1 MRVVISPFFQDL
13 IKYET
18 TISPFHFV
26 SLYIWLS
33 AIFPGI
39 LKRWKTENQG
49 LHKSMFIET
58 LCWRLKRFLFVENN
72 TFNIEWALLSDKQNV
87 QKYFDKI
94 RREINYGVKF
104 QESLK
109 KQIQWTSVFTNNS
122 FIETW
127 CSLFELLEMSKSALH
142 LTLYQI

>member
-72 TFNIEWALLSDKQNV
+72 TFNIEWALLSHKQNV
-87 QKYFDKI
+87 QKYFDK
-94 RREINYGVKF
+94 RLRCVYLYVFLRSRNYECQSNIIF
-104 QESLK
+104 QFK
-109 KQIQWTSVFTNNS
+109 KKKHFLSSIIFFTLQ
-122 FIETW
+122 
-127 CSLFELLEMSKSALH
+127 LFYLSTVVYLENP
-142 LTLYQI
+142 